1 MISVT
6 MEMTDRQTR
15 TAFRKV
21 VNITSSTITI
31 QGKKIIIS
39 RQAMV
44 EDGLAIVITI
54 RNRIRKSL
62 KP

>member
-1 MISVT
+1 VT

-15 TAFRKV
+15 TGFRKV

>member
-15 TAFRKV
+15 MGFRKV